1 MMLPGVVRPM
11 EPERR
16 ERLVRIVVELLL
28 AEMERAAAER
38 ATRSAVGGTVSA
50 YPDVP
55 EDVP

>member
-1 MMLPGVVRPM
+1 M

-38 ATRSAVGGTVSA
+38 GNRSAVGGTVSA
-50 YPDVP
+50 YPDAP